1 MYAVA
6 EVFETDIARVHVSQ
20 KAVISADFLSQPVT
34 GLVERIAS
42 DVSKLTALPDDALQF
57 VDGRVF
63 NVRIR
68 VADPGRVAGRINAKV
83 AIRIE
88 P

>member
-1 MYAVA
+1 
-6 EVFETDIARVHVSQ
+6 
-20 KAVISADFLSQPVT
+20 VT

>member
-1 MYAVA
+1 LDSFDDGRIGPRAG
-6 EVFETDIARVHVSQ
+6 Q
-20 KAVISADFLSQPVT
+20 KAVISADFLSQPAT
-34 GLVERIAS
+34 GVVERIAR

-57 VDGRVF
+57 ADGRVF
-63 NVRIR
+63 KVRIR
-68 VADPGRVAGRINAKV
+68 VADPERVAGRINAKV